1 MSDTNE
7 DAVRQAL
14 DAASKAMPENDR
26 HWPTPDRELVRSV
39 RPPAPVLSEED
50 LHFIFGG
57 FADWIA
63 AASEAKSCAEA
74 YVALTLLTVIGA
86 IIGNTRWASP
96 WDDWV
101 EPPIVWVMLV
111 GDPSSGKSPAMDSV
125 LSEVS
130 RIDARFSK
138 EFREKRSA
146 WEEKAEIAKAATT
159 VWRQQVKLAIEDG
172 IDPPAQPKEAKA
184 PEAPIQRRVRIIDS
198 TTEKIAEILQQTWR
212 GLLQYR
218 DELSGWLT
226 SMDRYGGG
234 GDREFW
240 LEAFGGRAFTVDR
253 KSNPEPLIVEHLS
266 VCILGSTQPEKLD
279 QLLLHSA
286 DDGLLSRF
294 LIVFPDPVPLT
305 RPTRKADR
313 DFLGACLHRLLELEP
328 DLKEDG
334 SPTPMVVKFDHDAQ
348 EALQAFRAQCRA
360 WETDVDGKMKSHVG
374 KMPGLVV
381 RVAMILAHLD
391 FAAKDFARQIDAI
404 SENNVKRAIALIG
417 SFTKAHAERALA
429 SSSVSKER
437 QAANKI
443 GAWILREQLHS
454 ISTREIMRK
463 GWAGLGTA
471 KEVDPAIEVLLAAD
485 WIAPV
490 QQVGK
495 GRPNKK
501 YLVNPRLHEIG
512 ERT

>member
-1 MSDTNE
+1 MSVDDE
-7 DAVRQAL
+7 DAVRRAL
-14 DAASKAMPENDR
+14 DAASKAMPEGEKR
-26 HWPTPDRELVRSV
+26 WPAPDRELIRSV
-39 RPPAPVLSEED
+39 RPPAPVLSTKD
-50 LHFIFGG
+50 LGFIFGEL
-57 FADWIA
+57 ADWIT
-63 AASEAKSCAEA
+63 AASEAKACAEA
-74 YVALTLLTVIGA
+74 YVALTLLAVCGA
-86 IIGNTRWASP
+86 IIGNARWASP

-101 EPPIVWVMLV
+101 EPPIIWIMLV

-146 WEEKAEIAKAATT
+146 WEEKAEVAKAANA
-159 VWRQQVKLAIEDG
+159 VWRQQVKLAVEEG

-294 LIVFPDPVPLT
+294 LIVFPDPVPLK
-305 RPTRKADR
+305 RPTLKSDR

-328 DLKEDG
+328 DTREDG
-334 SPTPMVVKFDHDAQ
+334 SPTPVVVKFDDGAQ
-348 EALQAFRAQCRA
+348 EALQAFREQCRL
-360 WETDVDGKMKSHVG
+360 WEADVDGKMKSHVG

-381 RVAMILAHLD
+381 RVALILAHLD
-391 FAAKDFARQIDAI
+391 FAAKDFTRQIDTI
-404 SENNVKRAIALIG
+404 SENHVKRAVALIG
-417 SFTKAHAERALA
+417 NFTKAHAERALA
-429 SSSVSKER
+429 SSSVPKER

-443 GAWILREQLHS
+443 GAWILRERLQT

-485 WIAPV
+485 WIAPM
-490 QQVGK
+490 QQVGR

-501 YLVNPRLHEIG
+501 YLVNPRLHDG
-512 ERT
+512 GVRT